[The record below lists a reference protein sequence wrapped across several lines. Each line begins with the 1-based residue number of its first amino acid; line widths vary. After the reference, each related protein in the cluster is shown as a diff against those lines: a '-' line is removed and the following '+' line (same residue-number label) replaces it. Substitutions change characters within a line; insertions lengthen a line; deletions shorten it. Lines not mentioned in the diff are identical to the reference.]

1 MSLKDNVKKLKINV
15 SEITEERNFFETKV
29 KDVKKKN

>member
-1 MSLKDNVKKLKINV
+1 MNLKDNVKKLKITV
-15 SEITEERNFFETKV
+15 SEITQEKTFFESKV